1 MSAEHVL
8 CISACVRAAGVQGA
22 AVQGTETK
30 TESLK
35 EMSGGRRR
43 RSRYEGERR
52 PKRETRRKRG
62 GRNSVACEQMAAFKD
77 QPNTELKRQA
87 EEESGEREE
96 TARKMRTERERWTE
110 CIQSRWWCLK

>member
-22 AVQGTETK
+22 AAQGTETK